1 MILVFNK
8 KKRFNVFELQIK
20 LCLINLI
27 KQSLL
32 NNLQLKFFRIVLILF
47 MYVFV
52 NKLFFYVI
60 KMKG

>member
-8 KKRFNVFELQIK
+8 KKRFNIFELQIK
-20 LCLINLI
+20 LCLINLM